1 MTASEIQTAVKG
13 YLLEEFLPGE
23 DPASLGDDTPLITGK
38 VIDSIAALKLV
49 SFLEEH
55 FGIQI
60 EAHEADFDHLDTI
73 ARIVR
78 FVHSKL

>member
-1 MTASEIQTAVKG
+1 MTANEIQEAVKG

-23 DPASLGDDTPLITGK
+23 DPASLADDTPLITGK

-49 SFLEEH
+49 SFLEER
-55 FGIQI
+55 FGIQV

-73 ARIVR
+73 DRIVR
-78 FVHSKL
+78 FVASKL